1 MLSSFFSPQFI
12 DSGTY
17 KEIMIQEGAITP
29 KVPPQTSYS
38 DMLPTTPSVTEGL
51 GTE

>member
-1 MLSSFFSPQFI
+1 
-12 DSGTY
+12 
-17 KEIMIQEGAITP
+17 MIQEGAITP